1 MSSMIQTER
10 SLYIR
15 WATPALFLPAVLILV
30 GIHHYRKNMLPI
42 EKGTN
47 FRGTPKY
54 LKLETPVIKLALQ
67 EEGIY
72 SARSIE
78 AGSIRTAWSIGR
90 NAASSA
96 PARIASAGIASI
108 CRSVAFTW

>member
-42 EKGTN
+42 EKELI
-47 FRGTPKY
+47 F
-54 LKLETPVIKLALQ
+54 
-67 EEGIY
+67 EE
-72 SARSIE
+72 RQN
-78 AGSIRTAWSIGR
+78 T
-90 NAASSA
+90 
-96 PARIASAGIASI
+96 
-108 CRSVAFTW
+108 